1 MRYVLWFARIVLFL
15 LLLGFAMKNSEPVVV
30 RYFFGQEWQ
39 GPLVFVLLI
48 CFCAGAALGIVAAL
62 GQIFRQ
68 RREIVELKR
77 ELRTQ
82 ARAAGE
88 APVQTPEAG

>member
-1 MRYVLWFARIVLFL
+1 MRYLLWLARIVLFL

-30 RYFFGQEWQ
+30 RYYFGQEWQ

-68 RREIVELKR
+68 RREILELKR
-77 ELRTQ
+77 ELRAQSRST
-82 ARAAGE
+82 GE
-88 APVQTPEAG
+88 PPVRTPEVG